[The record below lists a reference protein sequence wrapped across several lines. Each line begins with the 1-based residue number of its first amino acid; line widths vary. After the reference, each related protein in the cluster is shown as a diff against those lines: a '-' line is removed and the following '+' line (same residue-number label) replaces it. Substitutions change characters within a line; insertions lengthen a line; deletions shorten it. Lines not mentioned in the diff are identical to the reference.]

1 MTSKKQ
7 IVLSALVHPH
17 GIYKGAWRH
26 PDAEADRVN
35 DVEYY
40 KEVAQLCE
48 RGLLDL
54 FFIADTPAA
63 RTDNLDIWTRSPLFQ
78 NVMEPVTLLA
88 ALAGATSRIGL
99 GATVSTSFFEPYNIA
114 RQFASLDHIT
124 GGRAAWNVVT
134 SANDYAA
141 RNFGLDRLPPHGER
155 YAKAREC
162 LELVKSYWDTWDQDA
177 FVFDKEKAI
186 YFDSKKFHT
195 VDHKG
200 AYFTVHGGLNI
211 ARPPQ
216 GHPVIIQAGA
226 SESGKELAAQTAE
239 IVFGTGAEPE
249 AAKAFYSDL
258 KGRMPK
264 FGRDES
270 QLFILSGLSTVIGR
284 TREEAKEKFEYL
296 QSLVPVEVK
305 VMALSNDLEVNL
317 LDLPLDEPV
326 PVDRIPASSNLHQAY
341 FNQIADMIRGQKLTL
356 REMANKYTRG
366 SKAMCA
372 TANEVA
378 DFMESWIEQRCCDG
392 FMLSPA
398 VVPGSLK
405 EFIDEVVPVLQERG
419 IYKTAYKGKTL
430 RENLGL
436 YPVANKNSL

>member
-1 MTSKKQ
+1 
-7 IVLSALVHPH
+7 
-17 GIYKGAWRH
+17 
-26 PDAEADRVN
+26 
-35 DVEYY
+35 
-40 KEVAQLCE
+40 
-48 RGLLDL
+48 
-54 FFIADTPAA
+54 
-63 RTDNLDIWTRSPLFQ
+63 
-78 NVMEPVTLLA
+78 
-88 ALAGATSRIGL
+88 
-99 GATVSTSFFEPYNIA
+99 
-114 RQFASLDHIT
+114 
-124 GGRAAWNVVT
+124 
-134 SANDYAA
+134 
-141 RNFGLDRLPPHGER
+141 
-155 YAKAREC
+155 
-162 LELVKSYWDTWDQDA
+162 
-177 FVFDKEKAI
+177 
-186 YFDSKKFHT
+186 
-195 VDHKG
+195 
-200 AYFTVHGGLNI
+200 
-211 ARPPQ
+211 
-216 GHPVIIQAGA
+216 
-226 SESGKELAAQTAE
+226 
-239 IVFGTGAEPE
+239 
-249 AAKAFYSDL
+249 
-258 KGRMPK
+258 
-264 FGRDES
+264 
-270 QLFILSGLSTVIGR
+270 
-284 TREEAKEKFEYL
+284 
-296 QSLVPVEVK
+296 VK